1 MAKIERMREEVST
14 PPSPEYWRRMTESGW
29 KLAAVEWTRDRPSTE
44 PAAPDPSEEIPYG
57 LQIADDCVHLEV
69 NPSEREALLF
79 MVELIV
85 QDRTLTQVAAELN
98 QRGFRT
104 RRGTDWSP
112 PSVFNLLP
120 RMIDVGPRVFSQS
133 EWAARRQRLFRA
145 V

>member
-1 MAKIERMREEVST
+1 MAEIERIREEIST
-14 PPSPEYWRRMTESGW
+14 PPATDYWRRMTESGW
-29 KLAAVEWTRDRPSTE
+29 RLAAVEWTRDRPGTV
-44 PAAPDPSEEIPYG
+44 PATPDPSEEIPYG

-85 QDRTLTQVAAELN
+85 QDRTLTQVADELN

-104 RRGTDWSP
+104 RRGTQWSP
-112 PSVFNLLP
+112 PAVFNMLP
-120 RMIDVGPRVFSQS
+120 RMIDVGPRVFSRA

>member
-1 MAKIERMREEVST
+1 MAKVERVREEIAAQ
-14 PPSPEYWRRMTESGW
+14 PAPEYWKRMSEAGW
-29 KLAAVEWTRDRPSTE
+29 QLAAVEWTRE
-44 PAAPDPSEEIPYG
+44 VPAAETAPEASEEIPYG

-69 NPSEREALLF
+69 NPAEREALLF
-79 MVELIV
+79 MLELIV
-85 QDRTLTQVAAELN
+85 QDRGLTQVANELN

-104 RRGTDWSP
+104 RRGAEWTP
-112 PSVFNLLP
+112 AAVFNLLP

>member
-1 MAKIERMREEVST
+1 MADIERIREEVSM
-14 PPSPEYWRRMTESGW
+14 PPAADYWRHMIESGW
-29 KLAAVEWTRDRPSTE
+29 RLAAVEWTRDRPG
-44 PAAPDPSEEIPYG
+44 AAPATTDPSEEIPYG

-69 NPSEREALLF
+69 NPAEREALLF

-104 RRGTDWSP
+104 RRGTEWSP
-112 PSVFNLLP
+112 PAVFNMLP
-120 RMIDVGPRVFSQS
+120 RMIDVGPRVFSQA
-133 EWAARRQRLFRA
+133 EWAVRRQRLFRA

>member
-1 MAKIERMREEVST
+1 MAKIERIREEVSM
-14 PPSPEYWRRMTESGW
+14 PPAADYWRRMIESGW
-29 KLAAVEWTRDRPSTE
+29 RLAAVEWTRERSSAESPTS
-44 PAAPDPSEEIPYG
+44 DPSEEIPYG

-104 RRGTDWSP
+104 RRGAEWSP
-112 PSVFNLLP
+112 PAVFNMLP
-120 RMIDVGPRVFSQS
+120 RMIDVGPRVFSQT

>member
-1 MAKIERMREEVST
+1 MAKIERIREEVSM
-14 PPSPEYWRRMTESGW
+14 PPAADYWLRMIESGW
-29 KLAAVEWTRDRPSTE
+29 RLAAVEWTRERSSAESPTS
-44 PAAPDPSEEIPYG
+44 DPSEEIPYG

-69 NPSEREALLF
+69 TPSEREALLF

-104 RRGTDWSP
+104 RRGAEWSP
-112 PSVFNLLP
+112 PAVFNMLP
-120 RMIDVGPRVFSQS
+120 RMIDVGPRVFSQT

>member
-1 MAKIERMREEVST
+1 MAKIERIREEVSM
-14 PPSPEYWRRMTESGW
+14 PPEADYWRRMLDAGW
-29 KLAAVEWTRDRPSTE
+29 RLAAVEWTRDRSTAG
-44 PAAPDPSEEIPYG
+44 PATADPSEEIPYG

-79 MVELIV
+79 MVEMIV

-104 RRGTDWSP
+104 RRGTEWSP
-112 PSVFNLLP
+112 PAVFNMLP